1 MANQLPAVVVIR
13 VTTSTKIATT
23 PSALTVIKSG
33 IIRECVP
40 KTSSVVFARRKATW
54 PSIASTLGIAVP
66 RLLGLCLRRILRIL
80 FPPVERP
87 AQAAETQ
94 DTSALQADLADPSS
108 QPGSSDVRVLDSKG
122 TLISADSAAA
132 EPPAAFSPPIPLLLC
147 VRRPDPTRQE

>member
-1 MANQLPAVVVIR
+1 MLEHCLSRYGRIFSTHRGMVQGYPDVFNGLHHLRMELKSHIPCFLRFRKYQVRVKYVIVIVIR
-13 VTTSTKIATT
+13 MTTSTKIATT

-80 FPPVERP
+80 FPPSG
-87 AQAAETQ
+87 
-94 DTSALQADLADPSS
+94 TSCSS
-108 QPGSSDVRVLDSKG
+108 R
-122 TLISADSAAA
+122 
-132 EPPAAFSPPIPLLLC
+132 
-147 VRRPDPTRQE
+147 

>member
-1 MANQLPAVVVIR
+1 MLEHCLSRYGRIFSTHRGMVQGYPDVFNGLHHLRMELKSHIPCFLRFRKYQVRVKYVIVIVIR

-80 FPPVERP
+80 FPPSG
-87 AQAAETQ
+87 
-94 DTSALQADLADPSS
+94 TSCSS
-108 QPGSSDVRVLDSKG
+108 R
-122 TLISADSAAA
+122 
-132 EPPAAFSPPIPLLLC
+132 
-147 VRRPDPTRQE
+147 